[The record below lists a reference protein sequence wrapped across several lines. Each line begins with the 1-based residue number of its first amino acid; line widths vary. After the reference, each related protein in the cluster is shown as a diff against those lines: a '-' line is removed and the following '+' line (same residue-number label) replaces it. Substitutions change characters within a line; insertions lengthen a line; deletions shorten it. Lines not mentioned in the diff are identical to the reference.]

1 MNRINGTSPLTR
13 YEIASGATITP
24 RDIVALNGD
33 GKAVCAAD
41 TAGLKVIGIAA
52 KVDADGVEVESGIF
66 SFANDVSHPVARTA
80 RGAAC
85 YIKDKA
91 TVASEGTNGIAAGIV
106 IDVYDGEVYV
116 DMTPAALK
124 AAIAITEY
132 NDTNTTYSAA
142 TASALGL
149 VKQAAA
155 VADCTPVS
163 EATSVETQLNA
174 LLAALRTAGIVAP
187 NAAE

>member
-1 MNRINGTSPLTR
+1 MNRINGTSPLAR

-41 TAGLKVIGIAA
+41 TAGLKVIGVAA
-52 KVDADGVEVESGIF
+52 RVDAGGVEVESGIF
-66 SFANDVSHPVARTA
+66 SFANDTTHAVARTA
-80 RGAAC
+80 RGTAC

-91 TVASEGTNGIAAGIV
+91 TVASQGTNGIAAGIV
-106 IDVYDGEVYV
+106 IDVHDGEVYV

-124 AAIAITEY
+124 AALAITEY
-132 NDTNTTYSAA
+132 TNTTYGAA

-155 VADCTPVS
+155 VADC
-163 EATSVETQLNA
+163 EKAGAELTSAETQLNA

-187 NAAE
+187 NAE